1 MNENFDKKCDSMC
14 LKIGE
19 KDCLSIFSGSKVRL
33 LKRLVELVDK
43 DDGLIWLATVNPEFV
58 IEAKK
63 DQKFAKILAET
74 SINTADGIGIIW
86 AERVKRRYKIYD
98 LRFKKFLIGIGEGIS
113 VLRGKYRDR
122 IAAGSELMVDL
133 SKEAIKR
140 NWKVFFLGGFGDTA
154 EKAGEKINSSIINY
168 ELRYKT
174 CEGRPRYNDAEVL
187 LMIYKFRPEILFVA
201 YGMKKQEEWIYEH
214 KHELE
219 KAGVRLVMGVG
230 RSFDYYSGKLAM
242 APSWIKKMGLEW
254 FFALIN
260 DPKRWKRDLKLIE
273 FVWDVMRGTVTN
285 RSVRR
290 D

>member
-86 AERVKRRYKIYD
+86 AEETLKRRKQGK
-98 LRFKKFLIGIGEGIS
+98 LWKAGKVGIQ
-113 VLRGKYRDR
+113 VLLGKYRDR

-242 APSWIKKMGLEW
+242 APMWVRKMGLEW
-254 FFALIN
+254 LFALVK

-273 FVWDVMRGTVTN
+273 FVRDVIL
-285 RSVRR
+285 
-290 D
+290 DK